1 MVGLGADDIEYRLM
15 RDLLRRYD
23 LRVRPSLNASEPLNV
38 TFGLAL
44 AQIIDVVSAIMFL
57 CFSAYLSVLP
67 SLSLSLSLSLYVAV
81 APTAI
86 HFRLAVSKHPMDI
99 NWLEVDT
106 VIIGGDTFAVQIRQQ
121 LSIMLQWQAVRPR
134 VSWRS
139 AVI

>member
-1 MVGLGADDIEYRLM
+1 
-15 RDLLRRYD
+15 
-23 LRVRPSLNASEPLNV
+23 
-38 TFGLAL
+38 
-44 AQIIDVVSAIMFL
+44 
-57 CFSAYLSVLP
+57 
-67 SLSLSLSLSLYVAV
+67 
-81 APTAI
+81 
-86 HFRLAVSKHPMDI
+86 MDI